1 MYLSEDETQ
10 RLNARVRQLE
20 TNTGVE
26 LVTAVVG
33 KCDHYPEIPW
43 KAFALGVAFSSLAL
57 LLQSML
63 RPDWLSSY
71 SALIHMVIVMGC
83 GAVMALMTAIWSG
96 WARCFLDKTRAASEM
111 QQYAQVLFV
120 EREIFATRDRT
131 GLLLLV
137 GLFERKVV
145 ILTDS
150 GLDARLPS
158 GALQD
163 VIDTMTPLLKRGDR
177 FQALMQGVATME
189 EILCQSGFGPAADTT
204 DQIPEAL
211 IQQKGD
217 AER

>member
-57 LLQSML
+57 LFQSML
-63 RPDWLSSY
+63 RPDWLYSY
-71 SALIHMVIVMGC
+71 SALIHMIIVMGG
-83 GAVMALMTAIWSG
+83 GAIMALMTAIWPG

-111 QQYAQVLFV
+111 QQYGQTLFV
-120 EREIFATRDRT
+120 EREVFATRDRT
-131 GLLLLV
+131 GMVLLV
-137 GLFERKVV
+137 GLFERQVV

-150 GLDARLPS
+150 GVDVRLPS
-158 GALQD
+158 GALQT
-163 VIDTMTPLLKRGDR
+163 VIDAMTPLLKQGDR

-189 EILCQSGFGPAADTT
+189 ETLYQAGFEPSADTT

-211 IQQKGD
+211 VQQKGD
-217 AER
+217 AE